1 MGGGMGT
8 PGALPSRNIPP
19 QLAAQM
25 GRQAQVPG
33 MANPG
38 GEGMGLRNRGPASPQ
53 NRTSM
58 GSGSPMSSVQ
68 QRGMQPTGL
77 EQASQGIIN
86 ARNPR
91 GA

>member
-1 MGGGMGT
+1 MGT
-8 PGALPSRNIPP
+8 PGALPSRNISP
-19 QLAAQM
+19 QGAAQM
-25 GRQAQVPG
+25 ARQAQMG
-33 MANPG
+33 MSQPG
-38 GEGMGLRNRGPASPQ
+38 GEGVGLRNRGPASPQ

-68 QRGMQPTGL
+68 QRGSQPGAVQ
-77 EQASQGIIN
+77 QASQNILD

>member
-1 MGGGMGT
+1 
-8 PGALPSRNIPP
+8 
-19 QLAAQM
+19 
-25 GRQAQVPG
+25 
-33 MANPG
+33 
-38 GEGMGLRNRGPASPQ
+38 MGLRNRGPASPQ
-53 NRTSM
+53 NRTSK

-91 GA
+91 GLGTLKISEVVGIGNGLEEIRPDG